1 MATRY
6 QPPAPGERLLLV
18 DNQLPVALAR
28 YLAANG
34 HASLHVR
41 DLGMADSDDRAI
53 WAHASAQRWVIVS
66 KDEDFQSLAL
76 RLGPPP
82 QVIWVRIG
90 NCRKQALFP
99 VFDRLIGQITSA
111 LDRGDAIVEVWAH

>member
-1 MATRY
+1 MATRH

-53 WAHASAQRWVIVS
+53 WAHASAQ
-66 KDEDFQSLAL
+66 
-76 RLGPPP
+76 
-82 QVIWVRIG
+82 
-90 NCRKQALFP
+90 
-99 VFDRLIGQITSA
+99 